1 MPGDPGVADQDVLV
15 ELAPEQLVDPG
26 RGALL
31 AAAELAAVGN
41 QRGVQALPGREY
53 AGGQVG
59 RQLAG
64 AGKRR
69 EVAPFM
75 VVGQVL
81 VGEVAQAFLR
91 YLFACRPEAA
101 QAIGR
106 PREGGHGIRQRV
118 AGQRV
123 RWLGLRTR
131 ADTRQGLVQP
141 FVADLAELAEHLE
154 IAASSGQHRAGGEE
168 QLVEVAVEGHALFT
182 QALADGLVAAF
193 LVHPVFLVD
202 VYRADSQLPT
212 EPADDFRGLPPVA
225 AVAHQQRDVQRGE
238 LALQLAQ
245 VAQPEVDLAG
255 RIVVFPPLRRAE
267 QVESHARAPIGGGEE
282 RAVIG
287 GSQVAA
293 KPDQVHRKSVHGFN
307 RPRSPSRRRASRG
320 VLASSRP
327 VSAKVSKASRWISTA
342 GPTSTT
348 GQLTPASRRGRCSGL
363 RR

>member
-1 MPGDPGVADQDVLV
+1 M
-15 ELAPEQLVDPG
+15 
-26 RGALL
+26 
-31 AAAELAAVGN
+31 
-41 QRGVQALPGREY
+41 
-53 AGGQVG
+53 
-59 RQLAG
+59 
-64 AGKRR
+64 
-69 EVAPFM
+69 
-75 VVGQVL
+75 
-81 VGEVAQAFLR
+81 
-91 YLFACRPEAA
+91 
-101 QAIGR
+101 
-106 PREGGHGIRQRV
+106 
-118 AGQRV
+118 
-123 RWLGLRTR
+123 
-131 ADTRQGLVQP
+131 
-141 FVADLAELAEHLE
+141 
-154 IAASSGQHRAGGEE
+154 
-168 QLVEVAVEGHALFT
+168 EGHALFT

-267 QVESHARAPIGGGEE
+267 QVESQARAPIGGGEE